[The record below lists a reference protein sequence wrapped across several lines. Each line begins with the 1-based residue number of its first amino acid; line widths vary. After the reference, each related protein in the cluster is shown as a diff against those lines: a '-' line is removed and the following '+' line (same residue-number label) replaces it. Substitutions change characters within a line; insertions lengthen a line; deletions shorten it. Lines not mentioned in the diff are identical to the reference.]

1 VSRLSSQRGLEP
13 AVTTIGQPQ
22 VRLLTSADAAFYRDI
37 RLEGLKLHPEA
48 FGSTFGRENDK
59 PLPWFEERIA
69 QTAIFGAF
77 ADDALLGIAGYM
89 TEDGPK
95 HRHKGILWGMFVRA
109 KAQNSG
115 LGRRLIE
122 AVISHASER
131 VEQLKL
137 TVVNE
142 NQSAKR
148 LYASLGFVEY
158 GREVRGVKQDGR
170 YHDEIL
176 MVKFLDPDME
186 IIPKGV

>member
-1 VSRLSSQRGLEP
+1 VPRPSSQRGLEL
-13 AVTTIGQPQ
+13 AVTTIGQPPI
-22 VRLLTSADAAFYRDI
+22 RLLTSDDAARYRDI
-37 RLEGLKLHPEA
+37 RLEGLKRHPEA
-48 FGSTFGRENDK
+48 FGSTFARENDK
-59 PLPWFEERIA
+59 PLPWFEETIA

-77 ADDALLGIAGYM
+77 ADGDLLGVAGYM

-109 KAQNSG
+109 NARNSG

-170 YHDEIL
+170 YYDEIL
-176 MVKFLDPDME
+176 MVKFLGPDME
-186 IIPKGV
+186 IDPKRM

>member
-1 VSRLSSQRGLEP
+1 
-13 AVTTIGQPQ
+13 VTTIGQPQ
-22 VRLLTSADAAFYRDI
+22 IRLLTSADVALYRDI

-69 QTAIFGAF
+69 QTAIFGAC
-77 ADDALLGIAGYM
+77 ADDELLGVAGYM

-95 HRHKGILWGMFVRA
+95 HRHKGILWGMYVRA
-109 KAQNSG
+109 NARNSG
-115 LGRRLIE
+115 LGRRLVE

-142 NQSAKR
+142 NRSAKR
-148 LYASLGFVEY
+148 LYAGLGFVEY
-158 GREVRGVKQDGR
+158 GREKRGVKQDGR

-176 MVKFLDPDME
+176 MVKFLGPDME
-186 IIPKGV
+186 IDPKRV

>member
-1 VSRLSSQRGLEP
+1 MSNSSQMQ
-13 AVTTIGQPQ
+13 I
-22 VRLLTSADAAFYRDI
+22 RLLAAIDAARFREI
-37 RLEGLKLHPEA
+37 RLEGLEQNPEA
-48 FGSTFGRENDK
+48 FGSTFGRESDK
-59 PLPWFEERIA
+59 PLQWFEERIA

-77 ADDALLGIAGYM
+77 LADELLGIAGFM
-89 TEDGPK
+89 AEDGPK
-95 HRHKGILWGMFVRA
+95 HRHKGILWGMFVRMNA
-109 KAQNSG
+109 RNAG

-158 GREVRGVKQDGR
+158 GREKRGVKQDGR
-170 YHDEIL
+170 YYDEIL
-176 MVKFLDPDME
+176 MVKFLGPDLEIDPNR
-186 IIPKGV
+186 V

>member
-1 VSRLSSQRGLEP
+1 
-13 AVTTIGQPQ
+13 VTTICQPQ
-22 VRLLTSADAAFYRDI
+22 VRLLTSADAARYRDI
-37 RLEGLKLHPEA
+37 RLEGLKLHPTA

-59 PLPWFEERIA
+59 SLPWFEERIA
-69 QTAIFGAF
+69 QTSIFGAF
-77 ADDALLGIAGYM
+77 ADDELLGIAGYM

-109 KAQNSG
+109 NARNTG

-137 TVVNE
+137 TVVSE

-158 GREVRGVKQDGR
+158 GREARGLKLDLR
-170 YHDEIL
+170 YYDEIL
-176 MVKFLDPDME
+176 MVKFLGPDLEIDPKRM
-186 IIPKGV
+186 